1 MLAAARG
8 RLDDIGRRVKSPEN
22 LALFAE
28 LWRDRETAAMVAAAR
43 PPASW
48 PSTKPARPL
57 HLAEGQRVQ
66 HARFGPGVVETI
78 TAAGDPQ
85 ITIVFD
91 SGEQRT
97 FLASLV
103 VDKLQAL

>member
-1 MLAAARG
+1 MTLDPTARTAWGRATRQSRSRSLIAVLA
-8 RLDDIGRRVKSPEN
+8 RVCASTR
-22 LALFAE
+22 FTI
-28 LWRDRETAAMVAAAR
+28 TA
-43 PPASW
+43 
-48 PSTKPARPL
+48 
-57 HLAEGQRVQ
+57 Q
-66 HARFGPGVVETI
+66 ARFGPGVVETI
-78 TAAGDPQ
+78 TAASDPQ